1 MRTLLLGARKS
12 TNMNPLFFK
21 EFNCYFDPNRARLNL
36 GCGRQVSLVAGVETG
51 QLVGTLKTLEGVAK
65 YATDCGARS
74 LMISNYLLNG
84 PGHGDNGKIVFR
96 KPEEI
101 RQVLTAN
108 RIVAPTISA
117 HCAAYAHLS
126 AKWGLEYAE
135 KFVPAPVLAKGAQY
149 VEDWSEQYLLGLIET
164 GTAAGIHIYGWFW
177 GLWGHPVLHSGYP
190 WVFGWDE
197 MMAAGLQR
205 FRDKTAKLR
214 ARANQLGAYFAHE
227 IHPGTGAIC
236 SRDFALLL
244 MATDYDR
251 SICVW
256 GDPSH
261 CWAGES
267 WTGRF
272 TSPFVAPR
280 VVGSHAK
287 NFKFLQGASTLMIS
301 EDWTQRGH
309 QFCGHGEG
317 EVNLESYAKMLLAIG
332 AGDRFCAINGGDLMP
347 IFSEAEDSILPLT
360 APAPG
365 LLGACSAGI
374 QWVNNH
380 LTGMSMT
387 TATFTDGMAK

>member
-1 MRTLLLGARKS
+1 MSSLY
-12 TNMNPLFFK
+12 FK
-21 EFNCYFDPNRARLNL
+21 ELNEYFDPNRARLNI
-36 GCGRQVSLVAGVETG
+36 GCGKAVSLVAGVETG
-51 QLVGTLKTLEGVAK
+51 QLVGSFGTLENVVG
-65 YATDCGARS
+65 YATGCGARS
-74 LMISNYLLNG
+74 VMISNYLLNG
-84 PGHGDNGKIVFR
+84 AGHGENGKIVFR
-96 KPEEI
+96 DPAEI
-101 RQVLTAN
+101 RQILSGAG
-108 RIVAPTISA
+108 IVAPTISA

-126 AKWGLEYAE
+126 AKWGAEYVD
-135 KFVPAPVLAKGAQY
+135 KFVPGSVLAKGLQY
-149 VEDWSEQYLLGLIET
+149 VEDWSEEYLLGMLEV
-164 GTAAGIHIYGWFW
+164 GSAAGIKIFGWFW

-190 WVFGWDE
+190 WVFGWDG
-197 MMAAGLQR
+197 MMKTGLDR

-214 ARANQLGAYFAHE
+214 ARANKLGAYLAHE

-251 SICVW
+251 SMSVW

-267 WTGRF
+267 WSQRF

-287 NFKFLQGASTLMIS
+287 NFKRLEGASTLMIS
-301 EDWTQRGH
+301 EDWPQRGH

-317 EVNLESYAKMLLAIG
+317 EVNLESYAKMLLSIG

-347 IFSEAEDSILPLT
+347 MFSEAEDSILPLT
-360 APAPG
+360 APAPH

-374 QWVNNH
+374 KWVNDH

-387 TATFTDGMAK
+387 TATFTDGMAAT